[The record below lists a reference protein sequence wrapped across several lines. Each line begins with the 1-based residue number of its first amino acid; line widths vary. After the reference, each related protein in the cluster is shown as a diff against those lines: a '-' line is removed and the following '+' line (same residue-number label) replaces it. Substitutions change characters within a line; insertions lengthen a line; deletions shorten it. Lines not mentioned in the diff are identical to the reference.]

1 MDYFILLTIFDYQVK
16 IIKNY
21 YSCFQNTVISV
32 FDDDNFYYNFV
43 NMIGFAYLPIYAY
56 RYFQKYH
63 LLTDKWISKIKTS
76 LTANYHGQLSG
87 WLSS

>member
-1 MDYFILLTIFDYQVK
+1 MLLYQHSATI
-16 IIKNY
+16 I
-21 YSCFQNTVISV
+21 
-32 FDDDNFYYNFV
+32 FYYNFV

-76 LTANYHGQLSG
+76 LTANYHGQLSS